1 MRLNVIKA
9 IGALWLLAGC
19 AACPGIGDTMR
30 MMGYTELRPPSTL
43 LGPGAMVYVKSTSP
57 FQAGTVCGVRAS
69 MGAKFLPNTSPT
81 AAKQLKVARG
91 KSFELDAEVLEY
103 IHAEAKFAAL
113 RTITVSLTNARITEL
128 TDDMVAENVANRSAA
143 CAEMIAE
150 REKAGFKVTMISSAI
165 EGDVVYSVTW
175 KEEAKLTASAKIETM
190 SQLALSLGAAADCVG
205 ESTISA
211 KGLIW
216 GIIDDRWLAKRSAPE
231 QIAEAVAPG
240 TRVIGP
246 EHLGHIM
253 PKPDAPMVRSEH
265 PQNEHYRLPDEIA
278 EEKQAPGYDKNKP
291 LPPLP
296 VMPELYDDFDE

>member
-1 MRLNVIKA
+1 MRASVIKA
-9 IGALWLLAGC
+9 IASLWLLAGC

-69 MGAKFLPNTSPT
+69 MGKRFVPNTSPT

-91 KSFELDAEVLEY
+91 KSFQLDAEVLEY
-103 IHAEAKFAAL
+103 IHAEAKFSAL
-113 RTITVSLTNARITEL
+113 KTITVSLTNARITEL
-128 TDDMVAENVANRSAA
+128 TDDMVAENVANRSQA
-143 CAEMIAE
+143 CSEMIAE
-150 REKAGFKVTMISSAI
+150 RERAGFKVTMISSAI

-175 KEEAKLTASAKIETM
+175 KEESKLEAAAKIETL
-190 SQLALSLGAAADCVG
+190 SQLALSLGATADCVG
-205 ESTISA
+205 TSTISA

-216 GIIDDRWLAKRSAPE
+216 GIIDDRWLAARSAPE
-231 QIAEAVAPG
+231 QIAESVRPG

-253 PKPDAPMVRSEH
+253 PKPDAPIVASEH
-265 PQNEHYRLPDEIA
+265 PYNAHYRLADELA
-278 EEKQAPGYDKNKP
+278 EDKQDAAFDRNKP
-291 LPPLP
+291 LPDIP
-296 VMPELYDDFDE
+296 MYDDADAVE